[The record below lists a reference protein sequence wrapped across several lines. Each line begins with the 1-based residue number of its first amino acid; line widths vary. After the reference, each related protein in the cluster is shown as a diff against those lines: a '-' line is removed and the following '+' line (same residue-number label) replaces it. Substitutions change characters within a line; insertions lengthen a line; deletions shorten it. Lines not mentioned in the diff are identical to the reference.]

1 MEKDQK
7 NNLGTNQEETAEES
21 QNEVNLESKKE
32 TDDIQQEET
41 AEESQNEVNLESKK
55 ETNDIQQEEIEELSL
70 EEKIQELEDKLKRSF
85 AEMENQRR
93 RFEKEKIDAFD
104 YGGFAFAR
112 EALNLIDNLER
123 SKQSLIN
130 DSSLKDSSA
139 LKKILE
145 HIEIINKDLI
155 SIFTKNNIK
164 PINAIN
170 KKLDPNFH
178 QAMMEIED
186 DQKEP
191 GTIIQEIQKGF
202 MMKDR
207 LLRPSLV
214 GVSKKTLDKDQTNTE
229 NVDKLGDN

>member
-1 MEKDQK
+1 MDKEEQQK
-7 NNLGTNQEETAEES
+7 PLEEETVVNSSEENEDDNIQADTQQAAEE
-21 QNEVNLESKKE
+21 KKE
-32 TDDIQQEET
+32 
-41 AEESQNEVNLESKK
+41 EV
-55 ETNDIQQEEIEELSL
+55 ELSP
-70 EEKIQELEDKLKRSF
+70 EDKIKELEDKLARTF

-93 RFEKEKIDAFD
+93 RFEKEKEDAFE
-104 YGGFAFAR
+104 YGGTSFAR

-123 SKQSLIN
+123 SKQVLEN
-130 DSSLKDSSA
+130 DEKLKNTEA
-139 LKKILE
+139 LNKTLE
-145 HIEIINKDLI
+145 HLDIINKDLI

-164 PINAIN
+164 PIDCLN

-202 MMKDR
+202 MIKDR

-214 GVSKKTLDKDQTNTE
+214 GVSKKTQTDDKESSE
-229 NVDKLGDN
+229 NDENKENN